1 MDVTD
6 VVDRVEADRQTELS
20 RLGSSKSLYADTEG
34 ELNPDRVLAALA
46 DWVHHATTVLRNWAA
61 DDPGGPYEDA
71 VDRLEAQFDTLER
84 ELGGH
89 DPGDAPA
96 AAAALDRLADPAAR
110 LGALLGWTMVTE
122 RKAGQVTGYFTG
134 QADPST
140 ASLVREFGDD
150 YESVRAAAREA
161 LGDGDADAALE
172 AADTVVA
179 AAYDEYVERLEAQ
192 GVNPKPVC

>member
-1 MDVTD
+1 MDATD

-34 ELNPDRVLAALA
+34 ELNPDRVLAAMA
-46 DWVHHATTVLRNWAA
+46 DGLHHAAAVLRNWAEDEA
-61 DDPGGPYEDA
+61 GGPSADA
-71 VDRLEAQFDTLER
+71 ADRLDEHYETLEG

-89 DPGDAPA
+89 DPGEAPA
-96 AAAALDRLADPAAR
+96 AAAALEGIADPDAR
-110 LGALLGWTMVTE
+110 RGALVGWAMVTD

-140 ASLVREFGDD
+140 ASIVREFGED
-150 YESVRAAAREA
+150 YEAIRAAALDA
-161 LGDGDADAALE
+161 LGDGDAAVAAE
-172 AADTVVA
+172 AADSLVA

>member
-1 MDVTD
+1 MDATD

-34 ELNPDRVLAALA
+34 ELNPDRVLAAMA
-46 DWVHHATTVLRNWAA
+46 DGLHHAAAVLRNWAE
-61 DDPGGPYEDA
+61 DESGGPYGDA
-71 VDRLEAQFDTLER
+71 ADRLDEHYETLEG

-89 DPGDAPA
+89 DPNEAPA
-96 AAAALDRLADPAAR
+96 AAAALEGIADPDAR
-110 LGALLGWTMVTE
+110 LGALVGWAMVTD

-140 ASLVREFGDD
+140 ASIVREFGED
-150 YESVRAAAREA
+150 YEAIRADAVDA
-161 LGDGDADAALE
+161 LGDGDAAVAAE
-172 AADTVVA
+172 AADSLVA